1 MRTQFLALLLSAA
14 LSLSGRAANDTS
26 KSSLSDAI
34 KARAAED
41 AKSTSSRPTGPAKS
55 PAAEAA
61 AHPAPPAP
69 ATPAATAAKADTNA
83 KKPVSAEEAAKAKEQ
98 DATVLDPVEVRKR
111 KMTEFEQQTRDQEA
125 AMIREKKNTTP
136 TEMDKALND
145 SKISKVFAI
154 FGGQSGEQRANIA
167 KERVSM
173 MEEEKDLIEAIAHA
187 KTKEEKQTLQKQ
199 LEDLR
204 KMRRELEKALR

>member
-69 ATPAATAAKADTNA
+69 TTPAAKADTNA

>member
-69 ATPAATAAKADTNA
+69 TTPAAKADTNA

-173 MEEEKDLIEAIAHA
+173 MEEEKDLIEAIAQA